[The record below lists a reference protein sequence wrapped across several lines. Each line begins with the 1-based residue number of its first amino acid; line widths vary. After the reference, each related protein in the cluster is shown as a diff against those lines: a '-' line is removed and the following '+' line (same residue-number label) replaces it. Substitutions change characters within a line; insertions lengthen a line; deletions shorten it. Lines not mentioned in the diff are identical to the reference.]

1 MASTGPSVAE
11 SNSLQPYS
19 PALDLSRLAVGV
31 DNLRFDVFLSPGW
44 WEQAGQYIFEQIL
57 HHGQPA
63 LGDLYP
69 AEPRSRT
76 AATTEFRRRT
86 VQLLQDAL
94 NQAKERDNIQVDL
107 LARLAVLKVLAGEL
121 SRQFSQL
128 VVACK
133 ERAEKKASLRTGE
146 SMDAFVLRSK
156 VADFQAA
163 RRHVLRAVGESLFQ
177 FLEEIEESSLR
188 PGRSALFGSDF
199 ADVYKILRSRL
210 LFLENPNDA
219 VMHLEHY
226 VMLGHFQTDPD
237 REDRVLEL
245 LAEVLRA
252 QGLALPAGDE
262 LAQLEQRRDKA
273 VDALHELTRRLRQAE
288 RDLEES
294 SQGGS
299 RGLSLGWLAGRR
311 RSESTPPKPADLQQ
325 MVQVLESTRQEL
337 VAQVEDL
344 EAKIAFHRQDQ
355 ETRLSEALSNPANA
369 ERLFGGLTAAGP
381 AAPRTPVQDALVR
394 QLYTRLER
402 AGVLPY
408 ILAGYLLRPVYREF
422 CPPLNPQQLKHALV
436 DRHGWDELET
446 LLDRFPT
453 RDFPLEALED
463 AAKRLRHLTR
473 SESDTLLVRFAR
485 DVMRLRRDA
494 LHRQLLN
501 GALEK
506 INLVVDEKTRQVSR
520 LNGTLYEFVLEAER
534 EAREERVVTH
544 VVVKADVRDSSRIT
558 EELLRRG
565 LNPATHFSLNFY
577 EPVRKV
583 LDRYSAS
590 KIFIEGDAVILG
602 IYETEANRAQHRP
615 VAKACLLAK
624 EIISVCQSYNER
636 AQANDLPVLEL
647 GVGVAFQN
655 SSPHYWADGDTR
667 ILISAALN
675 TSDRLAS
682 CTRMARRLL
691 ATRGGLFR
699 VYGFQ
704 GAQAAGE
711 LEEEDELFFRYN
723 VMGVALNAE
732 GFEKLRGE
740 ISLTRTPVQDELWGE
755 TEEAA
760 LYHGTVPLGQS
771 FEKLILREARVPRL
785 RLPAAKVEGWTPRLY
800 YEVCVAPQL
809 YDQFSLDPGPPAA

>member
-11 SNSLQPYS
+11 SSSLQPYS
-19 PALDLSRLAVGV
+19 PALDLRRLAVGV

-44 WEQAGQYIFEQIL
+44 CEQAGQYIFEQIL
-57 HHGQPA
+57 HHAQPI
-63 LGDLYP
+63 LRELYP

-76 AATTEFRRRT
+76 VALAEFRRRT
-86 VQLLQDAL
+86 SQLLQDSL
-94 NQAKERDNIQVDL
+94 NQAKERDNIQLDL
-107 LARLAVLKVLAGEL
+107 LARLAVLKFLGGEL

-133 ERAEKKASLRTGE
+133 ERADKKAPSRMDE

-156 VADFQAA
+156 VADFQVE
-163 RRHVLRAVGESLFQ
+163 RRHILRAVGETLFQ
-177 FLEEIEESSLR
+177 LLDEIEESSLR
-188 PGRSALFGSDF
+188 PSRAALFGSDH
-199 ADVYKILRSRL
+199 ADIYKVLRSRL

-219 VMHLEHY
+219 VIRLEHY

-237 REDRVLEL
+237 REDRILEL
-245 LAEVLRA
+245 LAELLREH
-252 QGLALPAGDE
+252 GLAIPAGDE
-262 LAQLEQRRDKA
+262 VAQLEQNRDKA
-273 VDALHELTRRLRQAE
+273 VDSLHELGRRVREAE
-288 RDLEES
+288 RDLEGA
-294 SQGGS
+294 SQGGGRS
-299 RGLSLGWLAGRR
+299 LGLGWLSGRR
-311 RSESTPPKPADLQQ
+311 RSESPPSPADMQQ
-325 MVQVLESTRQEL
+325 MIKVLEATRKDL
-337 VAQVEDL
+337 VGQVEGL
-344 EAKIAFHRQDQ
+344 EANIAFHRQSQ
-355 ETRLSEALSNPANA
+355 ETRISEALSNPANA
-369 ERLFGGLTAAGP
+369 ERLFGGLTATGA
-381 AAPRTPVQDALVR
+381 AAPRTPVQDALLR
-394 QLYTRLER
+394 QLYTRFER

-408 ILAGYLLRPVYREF
+408 LLAGYLLKPVYKEF
-422 CPPLNPQQLKHALV
+422 CPPLNPQQLKHALI

-473 SESDTLLVRFAR
+473 SETETLLVRFAR

-494 LHRQLLN
+494 LHRQLLT
-501 GALEK
+501 GTLEK
-506 INLVVDEKTRQVSR
+506 VNLVVDEKTRQVSR

-558 EELLRRG
+558 EDLLRRG

-583 LDRYSAS
+583 LDRFSAS
-590 KIFIEGDAVILG
+590 KIFIEGDAIILG

-624 EIISVCQSYNER
+624 EIISVCQAYNER
-636 AQANDLPVLEL
+636 ARANDLPVLEL
-647 GVGVAFQN
+647 GAGVAFQN
-655 SSPHYWADGDTR
+655 SPPHYWADGDTR

-675 TSDRLAS
+675 TSDRLSS

-691 ATRGGLFR
+691 ASRGGLFR

-704 GAQAAGE
+704 GAPAAAG
-711 LEEEDELFFRYN
+711 LEEEEEFLFRYN

-732 GFEKLRGE
+732 GFEKLRAE
-740 ISLTRTPVQDELWGE
+740 ISLTRTTVQDEIWGE
-755 TEEAA
+755 KEEAV

-785 RLPAAKVEGWTPRLY
+785 RLPAVKVEEWTPRLY
-800 YEVCVAPQL
+800 YEVCVSPQL
-809 YDQFSLDPGPPAA
+809 YEQFSPAPNESAD

>member
-1 MASTGPSVAE
+1 MASTGPSVVAP
-11 SNSLQPYS
+11 STLQPYS
-19 PALDLSRLAVGV
+19 PSLDLSRLAVGV

-44 WEQAGQYIFEQIL
+44 CEQAGQYIFEHIL

-63 LGDLYP
+63 LRDIYP
-69 AEPRSRT
+69 TEPRSRT
-76 AATTEFRRRT
+76 AAVAEFRRRT
-86 VQLLQDAL
+86 SQLLQDVL
-94 NQAKERDNIQVDL
+94 NQAKERDNIQLDL
-107 LARLAVLKVLAGEL
+107 LARLAVLKFLAGEL

-133 ERAEKKASLRTGE
+133 ERAEKKASLRVGD

-156 VADFQAA
+156 VADFQVE
-163 RRHVLRAVGESLFQ
+163 RRHILRAVGEGLFQ
-177 FLEEIEESSLR
+177 LLDELEETSLR
-188 PGRSALFGSDF
+188 PGRAALFGSDY
-199 ADVYKILRSRL
+199 ADVYKVLRTRL

-219 VMHLEHY
+219 VIHLEHY
-226 VMLGHFQTDPD
+226 VMLGHFQADPD

-245 LAEVLRA
+245 LAELLRE
-252 QGLALPAGDE
+252 QGLAIPAGDE
-262 LAQLEQRRDKA
+262 LAQLEQKRDKA
-273 VDALHELTRRLRQAE
+273 VDALHELSRRLREAE
-288 RDLEES
+288 RDLEEA
-294 SQGGS
+294 SQGGGRS
-299 RGLSLGWLAGRR
+299 LGLGWLAGRR
-311 RSESTPPKPADLQQ
+311 RSESPPNPADLQQ
-325 MVQVLESTRQEL
+325 LVKVLEATRKDL
-337 VAQVEDL
+337 VGQVEDL
-344 EAKIAFHRQDQ
+344 EAKIAFHRQGQ
-355 ETRLSEALSNPANA
+355 EARLSEALSNPANA
-369 ERLFGGLTAAGP
+369 ERLFGALTATG
-381 AAPRTPVQDALVR
+381 AAAARTPVQDALLR
-394 QLYTRLER
+394 QLYTRFER
-402 AGVLPY
+402 AGVLSY
-408 ILAGYLLRPVYREF
+408 ILAGYLLKPVYKEF

-463 AAKRLRHLTR
+463 AAQRLRHLTR
-473 SESDTLLVRFAR
+473 SESETLLVRLAR

-494 LHRQLLN
+494 LHRQLLT

-506 INLVVDEKTRQVSR
+506 VNLVVDEKTRQVSR
-520 LNGTLYEFVLEAER
+520 LNGTLHEFVLEGER

-583 LDRYSAS
+583 LDHYSAS

-602 IYETEANRAQHRP
+602 IYETEASRAQHRP

-624 EIISVCQSYNER
+624 EIISVCQAYNDR
-636 AQANDLPVLEL
+636 ARTNDLPVLEL
-647 GVGVAFQN
+647 GVGVAFQD
-655 SSPHYWADGDTR
+655 SPPHYWADGDTR

-675 TSDRLAS
+675 TSDRLSS

-691 ATRGGLFR
+691 ASRGGLFR

-704 GAQAAGE
+704 GSPAAGE
-711 LEEEDELFFRYN
+711 LAEEEEFFFRYN

-732 GFEKLRGE
+732 GFEKLRAE
-740 ISLTRTPVQDELWGE
+740 ISLTRTPVQDEIWGE
-755 TEEAA
+755 KEEAA

-785 RLPAAKVEGWTPRLY
+785 RLPAAKVEEWTPRLY
-800 YEVCVAPQL
+800 YEVCVSPHL
-809 YDQFSLDPGPPAA
+809 YEQFSLDPSQPAD

>member
-1 MASTGPSVAE
+1 MATPGPSVVP
-11 SNSLQPYS
+11 SSSLEPYS
-19 PALDLSRLAVGV
+19 PSLELSRLAVGV
-31 DNLRFDVFLSPGW
+31 DNIRFDVFLSPGW
-44 WEQAGQYIFEQIL
+44 CEQAGQFIFEQIL
-57 HHGQPA
+57 HHGQAA
-63 LGDLYP
+63 LRDIYP
-69 AEPRSRT
+69 AEPRTRT
-76 AATTEFRRRT
+76 AIVAEFRRRT
-86 VQLLQDAL
+86 TQLLQDAL
-94 NQAKERDNIQVDL
+94 NQAKEKDNLQVDL
-107 LARLAVLKVLAGEL
+107 LARLAVLKVLLGEL

-133 ERAEKKASLRTGE
+133 ERAEKKASVRVGE
-146 SMDAFVLRSK
+146 SMDAFLLRSK
-156 VADFQAA
+156 VADFQGA
-163 RRHVLRAVGESLFQ
+163 RRHILRAVGETLFQ
-177 FLEEIEESSLR
+177 LLEEMEEGTLR
-188 PGRSALFGSDF
+188 PGRAALFGSDS
-199 ADVYKILRSRL
+199 AEVYRVLRTRL

-219 VMHLEHY
+219 VAHLEHY
-226 VMLGHFQTDPD
+226 VMLGHFQADPD
-237 REDRVLEL
+237 REEKILEL
-245 LAEVLRA
+245 LAELLRE
-252 QGLALPAGDE
+252 QGLAIPAGDE
-262 LAQLEQRRDKA
+262 LAQFEQKRDKA
-273 VDALHELTRRLRQAE
+273 VDALHEVSRRLREAE

-294 SQGGS
+294 SQGSGRS
-299 RGLSLGWLAGRR
+299 LGLGWLAGRR
-311 RSESTPPKPADLQQ
+311 RSEAGPASPAELQQ
-325 MVQVLESTRQEL
+325 MVKVLEGTRQDL
-337 VAQVEDL
+337 VRQIEDL
-344 EAKIAFHRQDQ
+344 EARIAFHRQSQ
-355 ETRLSEALSNPANA
+355 EARLSEALSNPTNA
-369 ERLFGGLTAAGP
+369 ERLFGGLTPAGA
-381 AAPRTPVQDALVR
+381 AAPRSPVQESLLR

-408 ILAGYLLRPVYREF
+408 ILAGYLLKPVYREF

-436 DRHGWDELET
+436 NRPGWDELET

-473 SESDTLLVRFAR
+473 SESEALLVRFAR

-494 LHRQLLN
+494 LHRQLLA
-501 GALEK
+501 GAMDK
-506 INLVVDEKTRQVSR
+506 VNLVVDEKTRQVSR

-558 EELLRRG
+558 EQLLRRG
-565 LNPATHFSLNFY
+565 LNPATHFSLNFF

-624 EIISVCQSYNER
+624 EIINVCQGYNER
-636 AQANDLPVLEL
+636 ARSNELPVLEL
-647 GVGVAFQN
+647 GIGVAFQG

-691 ATRGGLFR
+691 ESRGGLFR
-699 VYGFQ
+699 VYWFQ
-704 GAQAAGE
+704 GYPAVGGT
-711 LEEEDELFFRYN
+711 EEEEETLFRYN
-723 VMGVALNAE
+723 VMGVALNPD

-755 TEEAA
+755 KEEAA
-760 LYHGTVPLGQS
+760 LYSGTVPLGQG
-771 FEKLILREARVPRL
+771 FEKLIVREARVPRL
-785 RLPAAKVEGWTPRLY
+785 RLPAVKVEDWTPRPY
-800 YEVCVAPQL
+800 YEVCVSPHL
-809 YDQFSLDPGPPAA
+809 YEQFSLVPSDPAN